1 VQEFKHVKPKKGE
14 PSPFSLSDS
23 VSHNQSNDASHRLPG
38 DAASRGIDPRQ
49 QRSAL
54 ALRNALLRLLKQ
66 KDFDEI
72 TVREIVTEAGV
83 NNATFFR
90 HHPDKKT
97 FLNRVAQD
105 EIDRLVAVSIPSGH
119 GLEGYVVL
127 CEYVRENRALW
138 SALLTGGAAGVM
150 RDRYARLAR
159 SIAAEYVGVKSWLPH
174 ELSVIASTALIVET
188 ISWWLT
194 LEDEAY
200 SPQEIAEILERLVA
214 GTIMR
219 SPAGRKGP
227 HPSGSADR

>member
-1 VQEFKHVKPKKGE
+1 VEPQEGE
-14 PSPFSLSDS
+14 VMPPPLSDS
-23 VSHNQSNDASHRLPG
+23 ESHNQSNAVSHRLPG
-38 DAASRGIDPRQ
+38 GPSSRGMDPRQ

-54 ALRNALLRLLKQ
+54 ALRNALLRLLDQ

-119 GLEGYVVL
+119 GLAGYVAL
-127 CEYVRENRALW
+127 CEYVRENKALW

-150 RDRYARLAR
+150 RDRYARVAR
-159 SIAAEYVGVKSWLPH
+159 SIAADYVGVKSWLPH
-174 ELSVIASTALIVET
+174 ELSIIASTALIVET

-194 LEDEAY
+194 LDNDAY
-200 SPQEIAEILERLVA
+200 SPQEIAEILERLVD
-214 GTIMR
+214 GTIMTSAAWR
-219 SPAGRKGP
+219 TDLPSP
-227 HPSGSADR
+227 

>member
-1 VQEFKHVKPKKGE
+1 MKPKEGE
-14 PSPFSLSDS
+14 ASPPTLSDS
-23 VSHNQSNDASHRLPG
+23 VSHNQSDGVAHRLPDG
-38 DAASRGIDPRQ
+38 PTSRGVDPRQ

-54 ALRNALLRLLKQ
+54 ALRNALLRLLDQ

-97 FLNRVAQD
+97 FLNRIAQD

-119 GLEGYVVL
+119 GLAGYEAL
-127 CEYVRENRALW
+127 CEYVRENKVLW

-150 RDRYARLAR
+150 RDRYARVAR
-159 SIAAEYVGVKSWLPH
+159 AIAADYVGVKSWLPH
-174 ELSVIASTALIVET
+174 ELSVISSTALIVET

-194 LEDEAY
+194 LDDDAY
-200 SPQEIAEILERLVA
+200 SPKEIARILDQLVD

-219 SPAGRKGP
+219 SPPGRTNSYSSRS
-227 HPSGSADR
+227 SGRQGS

>member
-1 VQEFKHVKPKKGE
+1 MKPKKGE
-14 PSPFSLSDS
+14 PSLPHLSDS
-23 VSHNQSNDASHRLPG
+23 VVHKQSDDESHRLPG
-38 DAASRGIDPRQ
+38 DATSRGIDPRQ

-54 ALRNALLRLLKQ
+54 ALRNALLRLLDQ

-72 TVREIVTEAGV
+72 TVREIVAEAGV

-97 FLNRVAQD
+97 FLNRIAQD

-119 GLEGYVVL
+119 RLEGYVVL

-150 RDRYARLAR
+150 RDRYARVAR
-159 SIAAEYVGVKSWLPH
+159 SIAADYVGVKSWLPH
-174 ELSVIASTALIVET
+174 ELSVISSTALIVET

-194 LEDEAY
+194 QPDDAY
-200 SPQEIAEILERLVA
+200 SPQEIAEILEQLVA
-214 GTIMR
+214 GTIMT
-219 SPAGRKGP
+219 SAAWQKGA
-227 HPSGSADR
+227 HSSGSADR

>member
-1 VQEFKHVKPKKGE
+1 MKPQEGE
-14 PSPFSLSDS
+14 TPPPLLSDS
-23 VSHNQSNDASHRLPG
+23 VSHNQSDRVSHSLLG
-38 DAASRGIDPRQ
+38 DPTSRGVDPRQ

-54 ALRNALLRLLKQ
+54 ALRNALLRLLDQ

-97 FLNRVAQD
+97 FLNRIAQD

-119 GLEGYVVL
+119 GLAGYVAL
-127 CEYVRENRALW
+127 CEYVRANKPLW

-150 RDRYARLAR
+150 RDRYARVAR
-159 SIAAEYVGVKSWLPH
+159 SIAAEYAGTKSWLPH
-174 ELSVIASTALIVET
+174 ELSIVASTALIVET

-194 LEDEAY
+194 LDDDAH
-200 SPQEIAEILERLVA
+200 SPQEIAEILEQLVD
-214 GTIMR
+214 GTIMTSAAWR
-219 SPAGRKGP
+219 TKPA
-227 HPSGSADR
+227 SS